1 MSSFPYLPAASVTP
15 QRVNAGDEFARDP
28 FFYTAERLP
37 LAANASESFQIQIQA
52 DSDYLLAMI
61 TGVVKNADLD
71 ETAIAN
77 PAILVEIIAS
87 ASGRILMDRAIAWS
101 VLVGTAERPY
111 ILPTPKTFAA
121 NSQITINFTNQTA
134 ATKRVRLTLHGYKLF
149 ANVGGAY

>member
-1 MSSFPYLPAASVTP
+1 MSSFPYLPSAVAP

-28 FFYTAERLP
+28 FYYTAERLP

-52 DSDYLLAMI
+52 DSDFLLAEL

-71 ETAIAN
+71 ETAIAD
-77 PAILVEIIAS
+77 PAILIEILS
-87 ASGRILMDRAIAWS
+87 SSSGRILMDRAVSWS
-101 VLVGTAERPY
+101 VLVGTAQRPY
-111 ILPTPKTFAA
+111 ILPTPKTFPA

>member
-1 MSSFPYLPAASVTP
+1 MSSFPYLPPGTVTP
-15 QRVNAGDEFARDP
+15 QRVNAGDEYARDP

-52 DSDYLLAMI
+52 DSDFLLAEL
-61 TGVVKNADLD
+61 TGVVKDLD
-71 ETAIAN
+71 ANETAIVN
-77 PAILVEIIAS
+77 PAILIEILSS
-87 ASGRILMDRAIAWS
+87 ASGRILMDRAVAWS
-101 VLVGTAERPY
+101 ALVGTAERPY
-111 ILPTPKTFAA
+111 ILPAPKTFPA